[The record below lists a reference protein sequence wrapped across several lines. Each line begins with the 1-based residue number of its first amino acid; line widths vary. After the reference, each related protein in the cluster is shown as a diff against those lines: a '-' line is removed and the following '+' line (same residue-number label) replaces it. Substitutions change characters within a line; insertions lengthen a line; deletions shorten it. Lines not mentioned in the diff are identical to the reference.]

1 MIFSVNGFNKEL
13 NFNEIDVAELTIE
26 NPEMYFNIT
35 NDIIFQA
42 NGGNGE
48 YCSLRE
54 AEIDN
59 LFQTKAEI
67 IHNYYELTLNCKKI
81 LNYVQKEI
89 LKLGSSQDFII
100 DINNINCVLSNL
112 TEKIEES
119 IDIPIAFDNT
129 YTLADIVK
137 FVKFSVYESDKLNE
151 RLNEYIEL
159 ISRLCSV
166 NLIVLFNP
174 NFILS
179 RENLK
184 TIINQSKYYGV
195 KLLIVNS
202 KMANVDVDDNIIID
216 KDLCE
221 I

>member
-13 NFNEIDVAELTIE
+13 NFNKIDVAELTIE

-35 NDIIFQA
+35 NDIIFQS

-59 LFQTKAEI
+59 LFQTKSEI
-67 IHNYYELTLNCKKI
+67 IHNYYELTLNSKKI

-129 YTLADIVK
+129 YTLSDIVK
-137 FVKFSVYESDKLNE
+137 FVKFAVYESDKLNE
-151 RLNEYIEL
+151 RLIEYIEL
-159 ISRLCSV
+159 ISRLCSI

-179 RENLK
+179 SENLK

-202 KMANVDVDDNIIID
+202 KMANIAVEDNIIID